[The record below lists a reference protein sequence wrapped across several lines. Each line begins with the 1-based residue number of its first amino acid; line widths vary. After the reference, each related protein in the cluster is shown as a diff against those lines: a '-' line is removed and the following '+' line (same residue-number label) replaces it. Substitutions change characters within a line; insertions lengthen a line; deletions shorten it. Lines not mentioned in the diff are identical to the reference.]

1 VSDPA
6 RTPGPDARSP
16 RGFIWRNRGPLIL
29 AAVATLIVLAALL
42 TPEQQQ
48 ARSGDQ
54 RLTSRS
60 TGTNGAGL
68 FYDLAGR
75 LGWRVSRR
83 VADTLGA
90 TGPRAIHAVL
100 WPAADVRMTEAH
112 ALLEHVRQG
121 GALLLVIGE
130 GGALEDSLHV
140 AHGAGGTG
148 ALGPGSGLDVSIDPD
163 DETEHTGDCE
173 AVPADR
179 TAGLPMWPSQQM
191 LLYSL
196 VWRRAPPPNRVT
208 FMTTAQRALGT
219 SRGAPRIEP
228 AAVGFPYG
236 LGRIVVISD
245 PDLLR
250 NDVLRRCGWRADV
263 VAIRMLEYL
272 SAGAVDGVRRDRL
285 VFDEYHQ
292 GFGDQPGTLRAIGRY
307 LATTPSGHTVLQL
320 GLAGLVLLAALA
332 PRLLPPRDPERIE
345 RRSPLEHVDALARAY
360 QRVGATR
367 TATAQLL
374 HGVRRRTERL
384 SRGAGADR
392 SNDLFLDWAA
402 RRVPDRAED
411 IALIRR
417 VLAATTGVPSAM
429 SGASLTLVGDALQ
442 RLERSLLTSRQ

>member
-1 VSDPA
+1 MSDPVS
-6 RTPGPDARSP
+6 TSDARP
-16 RGFIWRNRGPLIL
+16 ARRIKGPLVL
-29 AAVATLIVLAALL
+29 AVVLTLIVLVAVL

-48 ARSGDQ
+48 DARSGDQ

-83 VADTLGA
+83 VVDTLGA

-112 ALLEHVRQG
+112 ALLEHVRRG
-121 GALLLVIGE
+121 GALLFVVGE
-130 GGALEDSLHV
+130 DGALEDSLHV
-140 AHGAGGTG
+140 AHGSGGTA

-163 DETEHTGDCE
+163 DDTQRTADCA

-196 VWRRAPPPNRVT
+196 EWRRSPPPNRVT
-208 FMTTAQRALGT
+208 FMTTAQRPSGT
-219 SRGAPRIEP
+219 SRGATRIEP

-236 LGRIVVISD
+236 LGRVVVISD

-272 SAGAVDGVRRDRL
+272 SAGAVDGVRRDQL

-292 GFGDQPGTLRAIGRY
+292 GFGDHPGTLRAIGRY
-307 LATTPSGHTVLQL
+307 LGVTPSGHTVLQL

-367 TATAQLL
+367 TATLQLL
-374 HGVRRRTERL
+374 HGVRRRTERM
-384 SRGAGADR
+384 SRGAGDDP

-402 RRVPDRAED
+402 RRAPDRADD
-411 IALIRR
+411 IAVIRR
-417 VLAATTGVPSAM
+417 ALSTAN
-429 SGASLTLVGDALQ
+429 GASLSAIGDALQ